1 MLYCNTDSSGEWE
14 GGVCGAGGSVS
25 IAGDERGALGAVAG
39 GKWLS
44 DQSSTAVWGASR
56 ERLLL

>member
-1 MLYCNTDSSGEWE
+1 M
-14 GGVCGAGGSVS
+14 CGAGGSVS

>member
-1 MLYCNTDSSGEWE
+1 M
-14 GGVCGAGGSVS
+14 CGAGGSFS
-25 IAGDERGALGAVAG
+25 SAGDEQGALRAVAG
-39 GKWLS
+39 GKWLG